1 MTKLLA
7 WWLRLHRRG
16 AAIGMQRARQI
27 YEAIRRAQQARADL
41 ETLARLDAR
50 ALRDI
55 GFDSWNAHLVERVE
69 LQRQHRLLR
78 LAAARIGIY

>member
-1 MTKLLA
+1 MKKVLA
-7 WWLRLHRRG
+7 WWLRL
-16 AAIGMQRARQI
+16 
-27 YEAIRRAQQARADL
+27 YEAIQLAQQARADR
-41 ETLARLDAR
+41 EVLARLDAR

-78 LAAARIGIY
+78 LAGARIGTY

>member
-1 MTKLLA
+1 MKTLRA
-7 WWLRLHRRG
+7 WWLG
-16 AAIGMQRARQI
+16 V
-27 YEAIRRAQQARADL
+27 YEAMQRAQQARADR
-41 ETLARLDAR
+41 EILARLDAR

-78 LAAARIGIY
+78 LAGARIGTY